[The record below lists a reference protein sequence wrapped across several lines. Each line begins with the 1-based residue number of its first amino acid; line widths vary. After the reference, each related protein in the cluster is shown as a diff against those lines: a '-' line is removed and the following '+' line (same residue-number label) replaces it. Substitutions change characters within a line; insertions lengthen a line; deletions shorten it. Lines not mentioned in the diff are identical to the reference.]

1 MEFFF
6 GSGSLYGRQTG
17 VNNPTPIRFG
27 AVQDVS
33 IDYSAENKELF
44 GQYQM
49 PIFVARGPVK
59 ISGKA
64 RFAQLNALT
73 FNNMF
78 FGESSIGTTPV
89 LAAIDEQ
96 QNVSANIATVTN
108 NGNYVQDLGVVNTN
122 TGALMTRVASAP
134 VGTGNYAVNESTGV
148 YTFNSA
154 MNGTIVSISYDY
166 NGASGAGTKI
176 VNTNKL
182 MGTAPQFL
190 VVLAGSLAGKAMR
203 MRLNACVASK
213 LNLATKLTDYMMP
226 EFDFSAFADSANNI
240 GDFNF
245 AE

>member
-27 AVQDVS
+27 AVQDVT
-33 IDYSAENKELF
+33 IDYSAENKELY

-59 ISGKA
+59 ITGKA
-64 RFAQLNALT
+64 SFAQLNGPT

-78 FGESSIGTTPV
+78 FGEASIGATPV
-89 LAAIDEQ
+89 LSAIDEVGTPVA
-96 QNVSANIATVTN
+96 NVVTVSQAANF
-108 NGNYVQDLGVVNTN
+108 VQDLGVVNLT
-122 TGALMTRVASAP
+122 TGVLMTRVASAP
-134 VGTGNYAVNESTGV
+134 AGTGNYSVNESTGN

-154 MNGTIVSISYDY
+154 VTSVSISYDY
-166 NGASGAGTKI
+166 NGAAGAGTKI

-182 MGTAPQFL
+182 MGSAPQFL

-213 LNLATKLTDYMMP
+213 LSFATKLTDYMMP
-226 EFDFSAFADSANNI
+226 EFDFSAFADAANNI